1 MAKATPR
8 VLAVGDY
15 IRLKM
20 RDSNLH
26 QAYRASAGETV
37 TVHESV
43 DGIILAI
50 RSVSTGQ
57 LVARTKGALDHFV
70 IEVVHNRTFNPR
82 YASLRN
88 AARGVEDPIANPGW
102 KKLRA
107 VVRKSAEEGKLYS
120 TASPELLT
128 ASPLASLL
136 DGWKV
141 IKVWSRDIESLEKPE
156 EKEADEEA

>member
-1 MAKATPR
+1 MAKATPL
-8 VLAVGDY
+8 VLAVGDH

-20 RDSNLH
+20 RDLNRH
-26 QAYRASAGETV
+26 QAYRAIAGET

-43 DGIILAI
+43 DGIILSI
-50 RSVSTGQ
+50 RNVSTGQ
-57 LVARTKGALDHFV
+57 LVARTKGALDQFV
-70 IEVVHNRTFNPR
+70 IEVIHNRTFNSR

-88 AARGVEDPIANPGW
+88 AARGVEDPIATPGW

-107 VVRKSAEEGKLYS
+107 VLRKSAEESKLFS

-156 EKEADEEA
+156 EKEAAAEA

>member
-1 MAKATPR
+1 MAKATPQ

-20 RDSNLH
+20 RALNLH
-26 QAYRASAGETV
+26 QAYRAGAGEAA

-43 DGIILAI
+43 DGIILSI
-50 RSVSTGQ
+50 RNTRTGH
-57 LVARTKGALDHFV
+57 LLDRTKGPLDQFV
-70 IEVVHNRTFNPR
+70 IEVVHNRTFNPH

-88 AARGVEDPIANPGW
+88 AARGVEDPTTTAGW

-107 VVRKSAEEGKLYS
+107 ILRKSAEEGKLFS

-128 ASPLASLL
+128 DSPLASVL

-141 IKVWSRDIESLEKPE
+141 VKVWSGDIVSLEKPE
-156 EKEADEEA
+156 EKEAVAEA

>member
-1 MAKATPR
+1 MAKATPQ

-20 RDSNLH
+20 RDLNLH
-26 QAYRASAGETV
+26 QAYRAIAGETA

-43 DGIILAI
+43 DGIILSI

-57 LVARTKGALDHFV
+57 LVVNTDGTLDQFV
-70 IEVVHNRTFNPR
+70 IELIHNRTFNPR

-88 AARGVEDPIANPGW
+88 VARGVEDPITTPGW

-107 VVRKSAEEGKLYS
+107 ILRKSAEEGKLFS

-128 ASPLASLL
+128 NSPLASLL

-141 IKVWSRDIESLEKPE
+141 IKLWSQNIESLEKPE
-156 EKEADEEA
+156 EKEAAAEA